1 MRKSGMTLL
10 AVLIIVV
17 GLVIAFAVVKHPD
30 GGTQEQTDTPVAV
43 EEKSPEIDAV
53 YEAVKAA
60 YGENYLPNMRLTDEE
75 AEARYGITG
84 DLYSSMIA
92 EVPMISAQVD
102 ELVIVKVTDEA
113 ARDKVEQALTGY
125 QDVLKN
131 DTFQYPA
138 NQLKIQA
145 SKVYVRG
152 DYVCFLMLGTLDNET
167 VQQEDEGKVI
177 EAYKVENDKA
187 VAAIDALF

>member
-1 MRKSGMTLL
+1 MKKRSMALIAAL
-10 AVLIIVV
+10 IVAVG
-17 GLVIAFAVVKHPD
+17 GLVAVSATGCSQKNQS
-30 GGTQEQTDTPVAV
+30 GTDTETVQN
-43 EEKSPEIDAV
+43 SPEPDAV

-75 AEARYGITG
+75 AEARYGITS
-84 DLYSSMIA
+84 DLYSSVIA

-102 ELVIVKVTDEA
+102 ELVLIKAKDEA
-113 ARDKVEQALTGY
+113 ARDTIEEAMTAY
-125 QDVLKN
+125 QNVLKE

-145 SKVYVRG
+145 SQVYVKG
-152 DYVCFLMLGTLDNET
+152 DYVCFIMLGVLDNET
-167 VQQEDEGKVI
+167 MQQADEGKVI
-177 EAYKVENDKA
+177 EAYKAENEKA